1 MINIEKRNKVDIIS
15 FNVDKINALIA
26 DELKNE
32 IIRVLDNSSPKV
44 ILDLKGVQY
53 IDTTGFGCFL
63 SVHKTA
69 RNNFGSVKFACPE
82 PAIIGLFNTLNL
94 NTVFEI
100 FEDLEECIRS
110 FRV

>member
-53 IDTTGFGCFL
+53 IDSTGFGCFL
-63 SVHKTA
+63 SVHKKPGT
-69 RNNFGSVKFACPE
+69 FGSMKFGVPNPQC
-82 PAIIGLFNTLNL
+82 
-94 NTVFEI
+94 
-100 FEDLEECIRS
+100 
-110 FRV
+110 

>member
-32 IIRVLDNSSPKV
+32 IIRVLDNSNPKV

-53 IDTTGFGCFL
+53 IDSTGFGCFL

-82 PAIIGLFNTLNL
+82 PSVLNLFVTLNL
-94 NTVFEI
+94 NTIFEI
-100 FEDLEECIRS
+100 FEDIEECIRS

>member
-53 IDTTGFGCFL
+53 IDSTGFGCFL

-69 RNNFGSVKFACPE
+69 RNNFGS
-82 PAIIGLFNTLNL
+82 
-94 NTVFEI
+94 
-100 FEDLEECIRS
+100 
-110 FRV
+110 